1 MAPKNIIDVVREKQ
15 GHFKENKVLA
25 GQNMAMAIAALRE
38 GIKSN
43 AWQYYMT
50 QFVDRNPDGTINR
63 EQLARLMATDDTL
76 GDPVLDRQRAYLVAN
91 AVCGVSTT
99 DFFDFGVESID
110 YGLAD
115 CERAV
120 FDCETGVA
128 QAPTSRTARKPP
140 KKKPGKKYKK
150 PGA

>member
-1 MAPKNIIDVVREKQ
+1 MAKRIIDIVRDRQKDLRR
-15 GHFKENKVLA
+15 NKVSA

-43 AWQYYMT
+43 AWQYYMS
-50 QFVDRNPDGTINR
+50 QFVDRSTGSLDKN
-63 EQLARLMATDDTL
+63 QLARLMATDETL
-76 GDPVLDRQRAYLVAN
+76 GDPVFDRQRAYLVAN

-110 YGLAD
+110 LGLAD
-115 CERAV
+115 CKRVE

-128 QAPTSRTARKPP
+128 SATSKSKM
-140 KKKPGKKYKK
+140 KKKKKKGAKK
-150 PGA
+150 AKKKG